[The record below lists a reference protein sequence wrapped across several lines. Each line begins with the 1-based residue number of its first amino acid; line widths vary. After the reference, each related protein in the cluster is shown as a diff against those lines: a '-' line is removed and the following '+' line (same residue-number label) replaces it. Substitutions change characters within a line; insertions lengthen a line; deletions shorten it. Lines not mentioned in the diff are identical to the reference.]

1 MGSGADSA
9 KGSEL
14 FMPSEQTFQK
24 KGRSGSAGADP
35 NVRSGTGNT
44 PMIGICPV
52 VAWFVVVLVGMAA
65 GYDLF
70 CRRIPNRMILLM
82 LLLWFAALLWAG
94 AIKGVA
100 IWDAAQ
106 VAVGG
111 GWALGVLCVGY
122 VLFCKRL
129 VGAGDVKLASVLC
142 LWAGNEAALF
152 IFATSIMG
160 GIFVL
165 QLSLL
170 RQVETVFFNLVSR
183 MELLVPTRWR
193 LCCGAASNFEKD
205 GIPYG
210 PAIAFGFTVSVAKI
224 LFA

>member
-1 MGSGADSA
+1 
-9 KGSEL
+9 
-14 FMPSEQTFQK
+14 MPQALSCQK
-24 KGRSGSAGADP
+24 SCSGSAGADP
-35 NVRSGTGNT
+35 NVSLGTGNT

-52 VAWFVVVLVGMAA
+52 VAWFVVAFVGMAA
-65 GYDLF
+65 GCDLF
-70 CRRIPNRMILLM
+70 CRRIPNRMILLV
-82 LLLWFAALLWAG
+82 LLLWIAALLWAG

-100 IWDAAQ
+100 IWNAAQ
-106 VAVGG
+106 IAVGG
-111 GWALGVLCVGY
+111 GWALGVLCGGY

-183 MELLVPTRWR
+183 TALLVPQRWR
-193 LCCGAASNFEKD
+193 ICGGAASKFEKD

-210 PAIAFGFTVSVAKI
+210 PAIAFGFIVSVAKI